1 MGWPCQEPTP
11 LPDLEVS
18 AFQHLLRVGGVQKLK
33 ASRLEIDTIH
43 LFRSVLQDINDADGV
58 KMMRIQR
65 FLVDLHLSMYF
76 SRICLTYR
84 YRPKMKYFRGLKGYC
99 RDSVWVSVLRYDV
112 KEMYR
117 KSPAENWHPYVIW
130 NYQYFNIWSDLSP
143 LENILRRLVNEWT
156 VLQNEL
162 DRYSQ
167 TKRTILRRL
176 TVESRCLDKY

>member
-1 MGWPCQEPTP
+1 MSPSPSTQQLSSEVSKGTVEIPYGYQFSILMLKGYMGGPCQEPTP
-11 LPDLEVS
+11 LTDLEVS

-58 KMMRIQR
+58 KMIRIQR

-117 KSPAENWHPYVIW
+117 KNPAEN
-130 NYQYFNIWSDLSP
+130 
-143 LENILRRLVNEWT
+143 
-156 VLQNEL
+156 
-162 DRYSQ
+162 
-167 TKRTILRRL
+167 
-176 TVESRCLDKY
+176 